1 MEAMQLIS
9 GVLSL
14 VTAGALTWFVLS
26 PRIREGALMKLGLVI
41 VVLALFASASHGL
54 MNTDHWYALWAIN
67 IALRTGI
74 LLVVLGLIWRRKKC
88 GSWKGV
94 TDWGELE

>member
-14 VTAGALTWFVLS
+14 VTAGTLTWFVLS
-26 PRIREGALMKLGLVI
+26 PHIHEGALMKLGLVI
-41 VVLALFASASHGL
+41 VVLALFASASHEL
-54 MNTDHWYALWAIN
+54 MNTDHWYTLWATN

-74 LLVVLGLIWRRKKC
+74 LFVVLGLLWRRKKC
-88 GSWKGV
+88 GSWERA
-94 TDWGELE
+94 TDWGELK